1 MNPMTKTKF
10 LYIHGLGSNALSR
23 KYLNLK
29 EYFPDQ
35 FDFSCMEW
43 KNDDNIEELL
53 NQSEKSLSQQE
64 NVILF
69 GDSTGANFGWQL
81 REKRKANGLNSI
93 LIVSSPLLDLS
104 KRISDYEFPESIK
117 PFMKKINHPAGM
129 MIIAPTEDEILDHS
143 FVIDNQFPD
152 TRILKVNDTHRLP
165 KFKDYL
171 PEIERYIRSKTE

>member
-1 MNPMTKTKF
+1 MNPITKTKL
-10 LYIHGLGSNALSR
+10 LYIHGLGSDAQSR

-29 EYFPDQ
+29 EYFADQ
-35 FDFSCMEW
+35 FDFSCLEW

-53 NQSEKSLSQQE
+53 NLAEKDLSQQE

-69 GDSTGANFGWQL
+69 GDSTGANFAWQL
-81 REKRKANGLNSI
+81 REKRKTKGLNSI

-104 KRISDYEFPESIK
+104 RRISEFKFPESLK
-117 PFMKKINHPAGM
+117 PFMKKIDHPAEM
-129 MIIAPTEDEILDHS
+129 MIIAPTKDEIIDHS

-152 TRILKVNDTHRLP
+152 TQILKVNDTHRLP

-171 PEIERYIRSKTE
+171 PEIERYIISKIE